1 MHAIAVCPSRGEIN
15 YLTVCYFH
23 VTYTFQSESTPYNCP
38 NVKGTPSSKQSRYL
52 KLTDS
57 NGIRDWVVVYEL
69 SGSGFESRCCQL
81 ITSIWLMTSSMSKP
95 HQLCS
100 SMPPLNRQ
108 LLQTN

>member
-1 MHAIAVCPSRGEIN
+1 MCAIAVCPSRGEIN

-38 NVKGTPSSKQSRYL
+38 NVKGTPSSKQSRY
-52 KLTDS
+52 
-57 NGIRDWVVVYEL
+57 EL
-69 SGSGFESRCCQL
+69 SGSGFESRYCQL